1 MKTAIIYASKHGTT
15 EKVANRLAEK
25 LRNEGCMVDLFNL
38 RSTISPDLNRY
49 ERIIIGGSIYGGKI
63 QKGLSNFCENN
74 KDKLTE
80 GSLGLFICCMLK
92 DKAQEEFDN
101 AFCEDLR
108 CHSSANGIMGGEFI
122 FEDMNFVERFFV
134 KRIAKIKSSIS
145 DIDYKAINEFLKN
158 L

>member
-1 MKTAIIYASKHGTT
+1 MGCGQSIKAYASITLEYEARHRR
-15 EKVANRLAEK
+15 RLR
-25 LRNEGCMVDLFNL
+25 LDLDN
-38 RSTISPDLNRY
+38 
-49 ERIIIGGSIYGGKI
+49 G
-63 QKGLSNFCENN
+63 
-74 KDKLTE
+74 
-80 GSLGLFICCMLK
+80 
-92 DKAQEEFDN
+92 EEVFDN

-108 CHSSANGIMGGEFI
+108 CHSSANGIMGVEFI

>member
-15 EKVANRLAEK
+15 EKVANRLALK
-25 LRNEGCMVDLFNL
+25 LRTDGHHVELFNL
-38 RSTISPDLNRY
+38 RSTISPDLDNY

-63 QKGLSNFCENN
+63 QKGLVNFCENN
-74 KDKLTE
+74 KEKLTE

-108 CHSSANGIMGGEFI
+108 CHSSANGIMGGEFV
-122 FEDMNFVERFFV
+122 FENMNFLERFIV
-134 KRIAKIKSSIS
+134 KRMTQMTSSEYDLDTRAIS
-145 DIDYKAINEFLKN
+145 QFLKD